1 MQHKKKILINSIAI
15 YVKIAINT
23 IATLVATKIV
33 LHELGAY
40 EFGLYNLIAGV
51 IVMLSFLNT
60 ALVISTQRFLS
71 IAIGEKD
78 DEKVITVFRSSL
90 FLHIIVA
97 TGISILLLS
106 LQPILIGD
114 ILNINSEYETVAH
127 TMYDIMILSAV
138 VTIVSIPLSALIHA
152 YEDIYFFALSETMTG
167 LLKLLAAIIVIYV
180 AKEKLVIYTLMMLVA
195 ILVGALMKLAWCRI
209 KYSTINL
216 RPYYDKTIIREISG
230 FIGWNTL
237 GSSASVMR
245 NQGLAMVFNV
255 FFGAIINAAYGI
267 ANQVNGLINIMS
279 ATMTTVFTPTL
290 IRSHGEGNNT
300 KMWRIARLSSKMSFI
315 VSGTFAIPLM
325 IFMPEV
331 LNYWLKEYPNI
342 TTDMCRLIFIP
353 FIFSQMSAG
362 FNRVIYAI
370 GHIKKF
376 QIVYSS
382 IMILLIPIGYV
393 LLKYGSQIHIVFY
406 LMALFQLSI
415 TIVEFY
421 FAHKLTGYPFLPVI
435 KDCLIKPMFVFLIVM
450 VLMNMLLRQFDYN
463 YFITVALSM
472 MICCI
477 VFSILSFFLIL
488 NKEERAEFQKIISN
502 KK

>member
-1 MQHKKKILINSIAI
+1 
-15 YVKIAINT
+15 
-23 IATLVATKIV
+23 
-33 LHELGAY
+33 
-40 EFGLYNLIAGV
+40 
-51 IVMLSFLNT
+51 
-60 ALVISTQRFLS
+60 
-71 IAIGEKD
+71 
-78 DEKVITVFRSSL
+78 
-90 FLHIIVA
+90 
-97 TGISILLLS
+97 
-106 LQPILIGD
+106 
-114 ILNINSEYETVAH
+114 
-127 TMYDIMILSAV
+127 
-138 VTIVSIPLSALIHA
+138 
-152 YEDIYFFALSETMTG
+152 
-167 LLKLLAAIIVIYV
+167 
-180 AKEKLVIYTLMMLVA
+180 
-195 ILVGALMKLAWCRI
+195 
-209 KYSTINL
+209 
-216 RPYYDKTIIREISG
+216 
-230 FIGWNTL
+230 
-237 GSSASVMR
+237 
-245 NQGLAMVFNV
+245 
-255 FFGAIINAAYGI
+255 
-267 ANQVNGLINIMS
+267 
-279 ATMTTVFTPTL
+279 
-290 IRSHGEGNNT
+290 
-300 KMWRIARLSSKMSFI
+300 
-315 VSGTFAIPLM
+315 
-325 IFMPEV
+325 
-331 LNYWLKEYPNI
+331 
-342 TTDMCRLIFIP
+342 
-353 FIFSQMSAG
+353 MSAG